1 MNDWKWTLYQ
11 AKRMPVE
18 KLMVLKMA
26 DANDTISYAIATLRD
41 GKLEF
46 RVQENPLAT
55 LVVAFMQ
62 LPD

>member
-1 MNDWKWTLYQ
+1 
-11 AKRMPVE
+11 MPVE

-55 LVVAFMQ
+55 LVVAVMQ

>member
-1 MNDWKWTLYQ
+1 
-11 AKRMPVE
+11 MPVE

-26 DANDTISYAIATLRD
+26 DANDKISYAIAALRD

-46 RVQENPLAT
+46 RVQENRLAT
-55 LVVAFMQ
+55 LVVAVMQ